1 MKIIDYIKETRG
13 ELKHVSWSTRRQT
26 IVYTSIVI
34 LISVGVAFFLGFFDF
49 IFTQILE
56 KFVI

>member
-1 MKIIDYIKETRG
+1 MKIIDYIKETKG
-13 ELKHVSWSTRRQT
+13 ELRHVSWSTRRQT

-49 IFTQILE
+49 VFTNILE